1 MVFDSVYQWMF
12 STDVMEY
19 KEGKKT
25 HLLRVGDKV
34 AVYSQ
39 RFSQWFGDGI
49 ITATFR
55 ARIKV
60 RYGFKRYFGISWSR
74 GNEKY
79 VLVRDILEM
88 VRPHKTT
95 PKSDRLRLV
104 ARRGSIAGPAEGGQL
119 NVQPVT
125 RVVHTVAS

>member
-1 MVFDSVYQWMF
+1 MFDSVYEWMF

-34 AVYSQ
+34 CVYSH
-39 RFSQWFGDGI
+39 RFTQWFPDGL

-55 ARIKV
+55 DQIKV
-60 RYGFKRYFGISWSR
+60 SYGFKRYFGFSWSR

-79 VLVRDILEM
+79 VKVGDILKYI
-88 VRPHKTT
+88 RPHKTT
-95 PKSDRLRLV
+95 AKSDRLRLV
-104 ARRGSIAGPAEGGQL
+104 CPRAPTSAGAERGKL
-119 NVQPVT
+119 DVQPVT
-125 RVVHTVAS
+125 GVVGAVAT

>member
-25 HLLRVGDKV
+25 HLVRVGDKV

-55 ARIKV
+55 DRIKV

-79 VLVRDILEM
+79 VLVGDILEI

-104 ARRGSIAGPAEGGQL
+104 ARRRSTTGPAEGGQL
-119 NVQPVT
+119 DVKPVT
-125 RVVHTVAS
+125 RVVHTVAP

>member
-1 MVFDSVYQWMF
+1 MFDSENQWKY

-19 KEGKKT
+19 KKP

-55 ARIKV
+55 DRIKV

-79 VLVRDILEM
+79 VLAGDILEI

-95 PKSDRLRLV
+95 AKSDRLRLV
-104 ARRGSIAGPAEGGQL
+104 ARRSSTTAGPAEGGQL

>member
-1 MVFDSVYQWMF
+1 MF

-19 KEGKKT
+19 KEGKQT
-25 HLLRVGDKV
+25 RMLRVGDMCS
-34 AVYSQ
+34 VYSQ

-55 ARIKV
+55 DRIKV
-60 RYGFKRYFGISWSR
+60 RYGFKRYFGMSWSR

-79 VLVRDILEM
+79 VLVGDILEI

-104 ARRGSIAGPAEGGQL
+104 ARRRSTAGPAESGQL
-119 NVQPVT
+119 DVKPVT
-125 RVVHTVAS
+125 RVVHTIAS